1 VAIVCEYQIL
11 ASPGPA
17 EILRPGDVL
26 VVIGTDD
33 GIAAV
38 THIVEEG

>member
-1 VAIVCEYQIL
+1 MAIVRGEEVL
-11 ASPGPA
+11 ASPGPEELLHA
-17 EILRPGDVL
+17 EDVL

-38 THIVEEG
+38 ENIVDKG